1 MMIVTSSR
9 AWSIEISLSIETESL
24 KQSLH
29 SLGSLDRANTQST
42 DDTDR
47 HQVSVT
53 IDVTRDSSGENE
65 FLRAS
70 CFNDG
75 NECMAIKI
83 SID

>member
-9 AWSIEISLSIETESL
+9 AWSFEISLSIETESL

-29 SLGSLDRANTQST
+29 SLGSLDRATTQST
-42 DDTDR
+42 GTDR

-53 IDVTRDSSGENE
+53 IDVNWDSSGKNE

>member
-9 AWSIEISLSIETESL
+9 TWSFEISLSIETESL
-24 KQSLH
+24 KQSLQ
-29 SLGSLDRANTQST
+29 SLGSLDREFST

-53 IDVTRDSSGENE
+53 IDVNWDSSGKNE